1 MTDPTQP
8 GPGASGQPWQ
18 PGPPQGGQPG
28 FPGMPTP
35 AGHPGPPRPAGGGQP
50 GYPPPG
56 GWGQPG
62 VGVPGQTPWGGASW
76 GAPTQPLTLEMLP
89 PALRPALPTEPRDYF
104 AFWRA
109 PRYRWWKS
117 LLAIA
122 LALGVMFVISG
133 IAGAIGMA
141 IDHVDPFEV
150 VRTNQIPVGPGLFI
164 ANNISLGLAI
174 PVAMLTAW
182 VCVQQRPRWL
192 TSVTGGM
199 RWGWFWLLIAILTPL
214 WAVLIG
220 IGLMMAPLEGVGM
233 WPHTVPMIV
242 GILLTTPFQAA
253 GEEYLVRGM
262 LGRAVAAWFPSPVAG
277 FAVSTVVTALVFMA
291 LHAADDPWLN
301 VFYLTFGVAGS
312 WLTWRTG
319 GLEAAVALHIVNNML
334 SEVMLP
340 FIDMSGM
347 FDRQAGA
354 ADASVLINIGFLVG
368 ATLLID
374 FLARRRKLLTRND
387 PGRAELDA
395 VLGGAPGVAPRG

>member
-174 PVAMLTAW
+174 PVAMFTAW
-182 VCVQQRPRWL
+182 VCVQQRSRWL

-220 IGLMMAPLEGVGM
+220 IGLMMAPLEGVAM

-262 LGRAVAAWFPSPVAG
+262 LGRAVAAWLPSPVAG

-291 LHAADDPWLN
+291 LHGAGDPWLN

-368 ATLLID
+368 ATVLID

>member
-18 PGPPQGGQPG
+18 PGPP
-28 FPGMPTP
+28 
-35 AGHPGPPRPAGGGQP
+35 
-50 GYPPPG
+50 
-56 GWGQPG
+56 
-62 VGVPGQTPWGGASW
+62 W
-76 GAPTQPLTLEMLP
+76 GAPARPLTLEMLP
-89 PALRPALPTEPRDYF
+89 PELRPALPIEPRDYF

-141 IDHVDPFEV
+141 IDDVDPFEV

-262 LGRAVAAWFPSPVAG
+262 LGRAVAAWLPSPVAG

-291 LHAADDPWLN
+291 LHGAGDPWLN

-368 ATLLID
+368 ATVLID

-395 VLGGAPGVAPRG
+395 VLWGAPGVAPRG

>member
-1 MTDPTQP
+1 M
-8 GPGASGQPWQ
+8 
-18 PGPPQGGQPG
+18 
-28 FPGMPTP
+28 
-35 AGHPGPPRPAGGGQP
+35 
-50 GYPPPG
+50 
-56 GWGQPG
+56 
-62 VGVPGQTPWGGASW
+62 GVPGQTPWGGASW

-182 VCVQQRPRWL
+182 VCVQQRSRWL

-220 IGLMMAPLEGVGM
+220 IGLMMAPLEGVAM

-262 LGRAVAAWFPSPVAG
+262 LGRAVAAWLPSPVAG

-291 LHAADDPWLN
+291 LHGAGDPWLN

-368 ATLLID
+368 ATVLID

>member
-18 PGPPQGGQPG
+18 PGPP
-28 FPGMPTP
+28 
-35 AGHPGPPRPAGGGQP
+35 
-50 GYPPPG
+50 
-56 GWGQPG
+56 
-62 VGVPGQTPWGGASW
+62 W
-76 GAPTQPLTLEMLP
+76 GAPARPLTLEMLP
-89 PALRPALPTEPRDYF
+89 PELRPALPIEPRDYF

-141 IDHVDPFEV
+141 IDDVDPFEV

-262 LGRAVAAWFPSPVAG
+262 LGRAVAAWLPSPVAG
-277 FAVSTVVTALVFMA
+277 FAVSTVVTALVVMA
-291 LHAADDPWLN
+291 LHGAGDPRASRMA
-301 VFYLTFGVAGS
+301 VSMEGPAIIIAVTFCTNSGAWTGTMDGS
-312 WLTWRTG
+312 WR
-319 GLEAAVALHIVNNML
+319 APVAW
-334 SEVMLP
+334 
-340 FIDMSGM
+340 
-347 FDRQAGA
+347 AGT
-354 ADASVLINIGFLVG
+354 SI
-368 ATLLID
+368 
-374 FLARRRKLLTRND
+374 RRRLVRVLSTATKFLRTTSSPL
-387 PGRAELDA
+387 RA
-395 VLGGAPGVAPRG
+395 